1 MCKHP
6 ENCEDSVHG
15 EYCPYGRARL
25 NEFIQNDTFSR
36 FRDINEFRIEVM
48 RLWNRMRAGELTADL
63 TDKTV
68 TVLAILLDWIDEE
81 SGQDEAD

>member
-1 MCKHP
+1 MTL
-6 ENCEDSVHG
+6 D
-15 EYCPYGRARL
+15 
-25 NEFIQNDTFSR
+25 EFIRTDTFNR
-36 FRDINEFRIEVM
+36 FKDINEFRIEVV

-81 SGQDEAD
+81 VSGDG